1 MCLCTSAVPT
11 YRSFRAACLLWFR
24 HVPVRKYCMQGAP
37 GLQGAHSVTEG
48 SRPQVE
54 LSVPALLGRPSLHPH
69 YTLSVPSSHTYN
81 TTALYFIRAITLY
94 GLCTNIETIS
104 GIIRRPSQTKCSRP
118 HPLYILSTCFTGQ
131 VCILISSSSS
141 LFYPPRRDSP

>member
-1 MCLCTSAVPT
+1 MVYLCRCVHLRRVFSYTLMCLCTSAVPT

-81 TTALYFIRAITLY
+81 TTALYFIRAAIILY
-94 GLCTNIETIS
+94 TGCCCTNIETIS
-104 GIIRRPSQTKCSRP
+104 GIIRLPPKLNATT
-118 HPLYILSTCFTGQ
+118 HPLYPLSTC
-131 VCILISSSSS
+131 IAKS
-141 LFYPPRRDSP
+141 

>member
-1 MCLCTSAVPT
+1 
-11 YRSFRAACLLWFR
+11 
-24 HVPVRKYCMQGAP
+24 MQGAP

-81 TTALYFIRAITLY
+81 TTALYFIRAIILH
-94 GLCTNIETIS
+94 GLCVHQHRNYQ
-104 GIIRRPSQTKCSRP
+104 RH
-118 HPLYILSTCFTGQ
+118 HPPTL
-131 VCILISSSSS
+131 
-141 LFYPPRRDSP
+141 PN